1 MKKGILIGGGV
12 VVVVIVAAVAFLFS
26 NLDSLVK
33 EAVEKIGTD
42 ATQAKVTLNKVEI
55 GIKSGSGA
63 LSGLTVANPK
73 GFKTPSAFELGSI
86 SVKIDPSSI
95 GSDVIVI
102 KEIAI
107 DGPKVTYDP
116 KVTYELGDGGSNIDA
131 IQKNVDAYAKQFGG
145 GGDGGSAKEE
155 SEGPKLLIE
164 NLYIRGGEINVSAG
178 FLAGKTLGT
187 AMPDIHL
194 TDIGKEDDGADPAEV
209 VKQIIDSMTSG
220 IGSAIGDLGLDKM
233 MEDAGKMLEGATGA
247 ATEAVSEGA
256 AEAGKAVE
264 EGVEGAAD
272 AVKKLFGN

>member
-1 MKKGILIGGGV
+1 MKKGILIGGGA
-12 VVVVIVAAVAFLFS
+12 VVVVIIAAVAFLFS

-42 ATQAKVTLNKVEI
+42 ATQAKVSLNKVEI

-86 SVKIDPSSI
+86 SVKLDPSSI
-95 GSDVIVI
+95 GGDVIVI

-107 DGPKVTYDP
+107 DGPKVTY
-116 KVTYELGDGGSNIDA
+116 ELGDGGSNVDA

-145 GGDGGSAKEE
+145 GGDGGSAKKE
-155 SEGPKLLIE
+155 SEGPKLVIE
-164 NLYIRGGEINVSAG
+164 HLYIRGGEINVSAG
-178 FLAGKTLGT
+178 FLEGKTLGT
-187 AMPDIHL
+187 SMPDIHL
-194 TDIGKEDDGADPAEV
+194 TDIGKEDDGAAPAEV
-209 VKQIIDSMTSG
+209 VKEIIDSMTSG

-264 EGVEGAAD
+264 EGVEGATD